1 MGETAGI
8 TPHAA
13 SMSKKKFA
21 FQGEPGAFSHAAAL
35 KLLGLR
41 VQPVPCTSFKDVFQ
55 ALESGAA
62 ECAVVPIENTL
73 YGSVHENYDHLLE
86 YNFVISGETSIR
98 ISHQLI
104 AMPGIKFSGIR
115 RVLSHPVALN
125 QCKRFFEQHKSI
137 EPVSFY
143 DTAGSVK
150 ALKEGRLVDT
160 AAIAS
165 ETAATIYGG
174 VILRRKIEDIKEN
187 FTRFFLM
194 TKQPTKVPT
203 ANGPRKTSVV
213 FSAANTP
220 GSLFR
225 AIACFALRDLSLTK
239 IESRPFRGKPWEYL
253 FYVDFLGSLD
263 EKKTQNALANLEE
276 CTQFVKLLG
285 SYTPT
290 Q

>member
-1 MGETAGI
+1 MPRSI
-8 TPHAA
+8 
-13 SMSKKKFA
+13 KRFA

-35 KLLGLR
+35 KLLGAHAKPL
-41 VQPVPCTSFKDVFQ
+41 PCTLFKDVFQ
-55 ALESGAA
+55 ALEIGTAN
-62 ECAVVPIENTL
+62 CAVVPIENTL
-73 YGSVHENYDHLLE
+73 HGSVHENYDYLLD
-86 YNFVISGETSIR
+86 YDFVISGETSIR

-104 AMPGIKFSGIR
+104 AMPGMKLGEVK

-125 QCKRFFEQHKSI
+125 QCKRFFEEHKSM

-150 ALKEGRLVDT
+150 ALKEDCLRDT

-165 ETAATIYGG
+165 ETAASIYGG
-174 VILRRKIEDIKEN
+174 VILRRNIEDIKEN

-194 TKQPTKVPT
+194 TKQPTKLPT
-203 ANGPRKTSVV
+203 ANGLRKTSLV

-225 AIACFALRDLSLTK
+225 AVACFALRDLNLTK
-239 IESRPFRGKPWEYL
+239 VESRPLRGKPWEYL

-263 EKKTQNALANLEE
+263 EKKTQNALANLKE
-276 CTQFVKLLG
+276 CTQFVKLFG

-290 Q
+290 P

>member
-1 MGETAGI
+1 MRI
-8 TPHAA
+8 
-13 SMSKKKFA
+13 SNSKRQFA

-35 KLLGLR
+35 KLLGPR
-41 VQPVPCTSFKDVFQ
+41 VQPVPCTTFKDVFQ
-55 ALESGAA
+55 ALKTGAA
-62 ECAVVPIENTL
+62 NCAVVPIENTL
-73 YGSVHENYDHLLE
+73 HGSVHENYDYLLE
-86 YNFVISGETSIR
+86 YDFAISGETSIR

-104 AMPGIKFSGIR
+104 AMPGTELSGIK

-125 QCKRFFEQHKSI
+125 QCKRFFEKNKRM

-150 ALKEGRLVDT
+150 ALKEERLPDT

-165 ETAATIYGG
+165 ETAAAIYGG
-174 VILRRKIEDIKEN
+174 VILRRNIEDIREN

-194 TKQPTKVPT
+194 TKQPGKPGGT
-203 ANGPRKTSVV
+203 GPKKTSVV
-213 FSAANTP
+213 FAAPNTP

-225 AIACFALRDLSLTK
+225 AIACFALRDLNLTK

-263 EKKTQNALANLEE
+263 EKKTQSALANLKE
-276 CTQFVKLLG
+276 CTQFVKFLG

-290 Q
+290 P